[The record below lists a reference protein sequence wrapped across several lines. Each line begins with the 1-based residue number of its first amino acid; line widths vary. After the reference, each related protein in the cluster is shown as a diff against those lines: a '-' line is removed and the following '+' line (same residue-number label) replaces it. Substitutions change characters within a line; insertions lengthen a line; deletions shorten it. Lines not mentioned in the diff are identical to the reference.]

1 MPRWPAAL
9 LALALLLLA
18 PVQPRAEQFATEARN
33 AILVDITSG
42 AVLME
47 KDADEPVPPASMSK
61 LMTVVM
67 IFEALASGRLSMDD
81 EFVVSEKAWKKGGSK
96 MFVKVGDRIMV
107 RDLLRGIIVQ
117 SGNDASIVVAEGLAG
132 SEDEFARRMTIR
144 ARELGLENSRFRDAT
159 GWSDEGHEMSVRDLA
174 KLAEHI
180 IREYPQFY
188 RIYSEESFEWEGI
201 NQRNRNPL
209 LGLGLGA
216 DGLKT
221 GHTEAAGYGLVGSAV
236 QGDRRLILVIA
247 GLPSAAKRSIEAER
261 LIRWGFREFET
272 KEMLPAGA
280 EVGTA
285 AVWIGAAPRVPL
297 VVREPVI
304 MTTPFGDLRKVTG
317 QIAYSGP
324 VEAPIEEGQQVA
336 TLLLS
341 APGIREVEV
350 PLYAGEAV
358 ERGGMQEKLRAGAL
372 YLAETALS
380 AIRPA
385 PTSDAQPAE

>member
-1 MPRWPAAL
+1 MSRWPS
-9 LALALLLLA
+9 LAFVLAMLLA
-18 PVQPRAEQFATEARN
+18 PTPSYAEQFATEARN
-33 AILVDITSG
+33 AVLVDVTSG

-47 KDADEPVPPASMSK
+47 KDADVPVPPASMSK

-67 IFEALASGRLSMDD
+67 VFEALSSGRLSMDD

-96 MFVKVGDRIMV
+96 MFVKVGDRIKV
-107 RDLLRGIIVQ
+107 SDLLRGIIVQ

-132 SEDEFARRMTIR
+132 SEEEFARRMTIR
-144 ARELGLENSRFRDAT
+144 AKELGLKNSRFRDAT

-174 KLAEHI
+174 RLAEHI
-180 IREYPQFY
+180 ISEYPQFY
-188 RIYSEESFEWEGI
+188 PIYSEESFDWEGI

-236 QGDRRLILVIA
+236 KGDRRLILVIA
-247 GLPSAAKRSIEAER
+247 GLTSASKRSIEAER

-272 KEMLPAGA
+272 KELLPAGA

-285 AVWIGAAPRVPL
+285 AVWIGAEARVPL
-297 VVREPVI
+297 VVKEPVV

-317 QIAYSGP
+317 QIAYPGP
-324 VEAPIEEGQQVA
+324 VDAPIENGQQVA

-341 APGIREVEV
+341 APGIKEVEV
-350 PLYAGEAV
+350 PLYAGKAI
-358 ERGGMQEKLRAGAL
+358 ERGGMKEKLKAGAL

-380 AIRPA
+380 ALRP
-385 PTSDAQPAE
+385 SDPEEQPAE

>member
-1 MPRWPAAL
+1 MLRWSALFLAFL
-9 LALALLLLA
+9 LAAA
-18 PVQPRAEQFATEARN
+18 PARAEPFATEARN
-33 AILVDITSG
+33 AILIDMTSG

-47 KDADEPVPPASMSK
+47 KDADTPVPPASMSK

-67 IFEALASGRLSMDD
+67 VFEALASGRLSLDD

-96 MFVKVGDRIMV
+96 MFVKVGDRISV
-107 RDLLRGIIVQ
+107 ANLLRGIIVQ

-132 SEDEFARRMTIR
+132 SEEEFARRMTIR

-174 KLAEHI
+174 RLAELI

-188 RIYSEESFEWEGI
+188 TMYSEESFEWEGI
-201 NQRNRNPL
+201 KQRNRNPL

-236 QGDRRLILVIA
+236 KGDRRLILVIA
-247 GLPSAAKRSIEAER
+247 GLESASKRSIEAER
-261 LIRWGFREFET
+261 LMRWGFREFET
-272 KEMLPAGA
+272 RQMLPAGA

-297 VVREPVI
+297 VVREPVV
-304 MTTPFGDLRKVTG
+304 MTTPFGALSKVTG
-317 QIAYSGP
+317 EIVYPGP
-324 VEAPIEEGQQVA
+324 VEAPIEEGKRIA

-341 APGIREVEV
+341 APGIKEVAV

-358 ERGGMQEKLRAGAL
+358 ARGGMQEKLRAGAL
-372 YLAETALS
+372 YLVESAL
-380 AIRPA
+380 AALGPA
-385 PTSDAQPAE
+385 PETPAPAARTQ

>member
-1 MPRWPAAL
+1 MIRWFAVS
-9 LALALLLLA
+9 LALLLAA
-18 PVQPRAEQFATEARN
+18 PQAQAEQFATEARN
-33 AILVDITSG
+33 AILVDMTSG

-47 KDADEPVPPASMSK
+47 KEADEPVPPASMSK

-67 IFEALASGRLSMDD
+67 VFEALASGRLSMDD
-81 EFVVSEKAWKKGGSK
+81 EFIVSEKAWKKGGSK
-96 MFVKVGDRIMV
+96 MFVKVGDRISV
-107 RDLLRGIIVQ
+107 QNLLRGIIVQ

-132 SEDEFARRMTIR
+132 SEEEFARRMTIR
-144 ARELGLENSRFRDAT
+144 AREIGLENSQFRNAT
-159 GWSDEGHEMSVRDLA
+159 GWPAEGHEMSVRDLA
-174 KLAEHI
+174 QLAEHI

-188 RIYSEESFEWEGI
+188 KIYSEESFQWEGI

-236 QGDRRLILVIA
+236 KGDRRLVLVIA
-247 GLPSAAKRSIEAER
+247 GLPSATSRSIEAER

-272 KEMLPAGA
+272 KQLLSEGA

-297 VVREPVI
+297 IVKNPVV
-304 MTTPFGDLRKVTG
+304 MTTPFGGLKKITG
-317 QIAYSGP
+317 EIVYSGP
-324 VEAPIEEGQQVA
+324 VEAPIAKDKRIA

-341 APGIREVEV
+341 AEGIKDVEV

-358 ERGGMQEKLRAGAL
+358 ERGGVQEKLKAGAL
-372 YLAETALS
+372 YLVETALS
-380 AIRPA
+380 AISPQ
-385 PTSDAQPAE
+385 PEEQPAE

>member
-1 MPRWPAAL
+1 MLRWSAL
-9 LALALLLLA
+9 LLALLLAAA
-18 PVQPRAEQFATEARN
+18 PARAEQFATEARN
-33 AILVDITSG
+33 AILIDMTSG

-47 KDADEPVPPASMSK
+47 KDADVPVPPASMSK

-67 IFEALASGRLSMDD
+67 VFEALASGRLSLDD

-96 MFVKVGDRIMV
+96 MFVKVGDRIAV
-107 RDLLRGIIVQ
+107 SDLLRGIIVQ

-132 SEDEFARRMTIR
+132 SEEEFARRMTIR

-159 GWSDEGHEMSVRDLA
+159 GWSDEGHEMSARDLA
-174 KLAEHI
+174 KLAELI

-188 RIYSEESFEWEGI
+188 TIYSEQSFEWEGI

-236 QGDRRLILVIA
+236 MGDRRLILVIA
-247 GLPSAAKRSIEAER
+247 GLESASKRSIEAER
-261 LIRWGFREFET
+261 LMRWGFREFET
-272 KEMLPAGA
+272 RQMLPAGA

-297 VVREPVI
+297 VVKEPVV
-304 MTTPFGDLRKVTG
+304 MTTPFGALRKVTG
-317 QIAYSGP
+317 EIVYPGP
-324 VEAPIEEGQQVA
+324 VQAPIEEGKRIA

-341 APGIREVEV
+341 APDIKEVEV
-350 PLYAGEAV
+350 PLYAGAAV
-358 ERGGMQEKLRAGAL
+358 ERGGMQEKLKAGAL
-372 YLAETALS
+372 YLVETAL
-380 AIRPA
+380 ATLRPA
-385 PTSDAQPAE
+385 TDAPATE